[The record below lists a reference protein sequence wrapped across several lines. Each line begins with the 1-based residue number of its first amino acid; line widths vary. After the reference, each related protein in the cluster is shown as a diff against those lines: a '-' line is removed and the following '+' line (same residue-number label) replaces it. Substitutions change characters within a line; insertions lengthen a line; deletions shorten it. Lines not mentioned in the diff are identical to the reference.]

1 MSSGGIEVTCHLICL
16 NLLNITQNLAKILQL
31 AVRIENFKI
40 FLSATWLLHGQI
52 VGHYREDS
60 HTHLMLITEFLQFDP
75 KVTRK
80 LVTRLGSTARS
91 SAWWDLNQET

>member
-40 FLSATWLLHGQI
+40 FLFATWLLHGQT

-75 KVTRK
+75 K
-80 LVTRLGSTARS
+80 LAARLGSIARS
-91 SAWWDLNQET
+91 SALWDLNQET